1 MFHVKQIILN
11 IVINCE
17 TFLQNQQK
25 FRETNFNEID
35 MEYQD
40 YK

>member
-25 FRETNFNEID
+25 FPWNKF
-35 MEYQD
+35 
-40 YK
+40 